1 MSTPLTVDQIAAYQA
16 NGFLHPISVF
26 EPARAAALR
35 DAVET
40 LERDHGAGAGGHD
53 LAQFMRVNGQL
64 VIPLL
69 AQIAADP
76 AILAP
81 VSSILGPNLLVW
93 SVELFIKEP
102 GTRKVVS
109 WHQDLTYWGMGETDE
124 ELTAWLALSD
134 VSVQAGCMRFI
145 PGSHANAIV
154 PHADTFGDE
163 NLLSR
168 GQQIEGIDEEAAVF
182 GPLKP
187 GQMSFHHGRTFHA
200 SGPNMSDDR
209 RIGMAIR
216 YVTPEV
222 RQADMARDYAMLVR
236 GQDREKGWINVAPP
250 ARLFD
255 PVAMA
260 LYNEVLTA
268 QATALTAG
276 AKAPVDLYAAP
287 ETAQGAS
294 L

>member
-1 MSTPLTVDQIAAYQA
+1 MAEFLTPDQTARYARD
-16 NGFLHPISVF
+16 GFLHPI
-26 EPARAAALR
+26 RAFDTGTTATLR
-35 DAVET
+35 AEVEA
-40 LERDHGAGAGGHD
+40 LERDHAGGAGGHD
-53 LAQFMRVNGQL
+53 LNQFFRVNGQL

-69 AQIAADP
+69 HRIATDP
-76 AILAP
+76 GILDP

-102 GTRKVVS
+102 GTTKVVS
-109 WHQDLTYWGMGETDE
+109 WHQDITYWGMGETDE

-145 PGSHANAIV
+145 PGSHKNAIV
-154 PHADTFGDE
+154 PHADTFDAD

-168 GQQIEGIDEEAAVF
+168 GQQIEGINEDEAVF
-182 GPLKP
+182 GALKP
-187 GQMSFHHGRTFHA
+187 GEMSFHHGRTFHA

-222 RQADMARDYAMLVR
+222 RQPDLTRDYAMLVR
-236 GQDREKGWINVAPP
+236 GKDEMQGWINVAPP

-255 PVAMA
+255 PASLA
-260 LYNEVLTA
+260 LYDEVLAA
-268 QATALTAG
+268 QSAALTAG
-276 AKAPVDLYAAP
+276 AEGQVGLYA
-287 ETAQGAS
+287 QKMQ
-294 L
+294 